1 MGSES
6 NYVIAMI
13 FFFIFIIGDIVYNF
27 IMLFQISPSD
37 VYYAKV
43 IGDRWKQ
50 YPIQNIS
57 LTKKE
62 GYEELVFF
70 YLKGLKKGCDCY
82 NTSQYGGFYEGKK
95 CNYYQKNAGCIE
107 ITDDGGKG
115 SKIYN
120 SIFYVSYYKENYLS
134 LLSRNDFINGYC
146 KYGYK
151 RCGVLDNKNN
161 QFCIKDEEEECP
173 INYISFFINRNGTL
187 DFTSDN
193 NNKNLTIINKV
204 VLSEFTRP
212 TIEHIY
218 KNELVLLDSDVVK
231 KFKNGS
237 DRFREN
243 YLSQTSYERFR
254 KKRVLTENNLL
265 QGSSYLSDKDLFI
278 FKEYYHGLPKRKDI
292 SFTEITFMSFW
303 MIIILFILR
312 IVLIVFLIIFI
323 FRKKED
329 IKKNRILYISCVMF
343 LILSFIFLNIFKKI
357 PYFYGYQYDI
367 YFSISIIADYITF
380 IYGIVL
386 KIYINKNKD
395 ENYNYNDYKLNK

>member
-1 MGSES
+1 MI
-6 NYVIAMI
+6 NYSK
-13 FFFIFIIGDIVYNF
+13 
-27 IMLFQISPSD
+27 LFEGNECNEYHKKAGCYD
-37 VYYAKV
+37 VEE
-43 IGDRWKQ
+43 
-50 YPIQNIS
+50 
-57 LTKKE
+57 KE
-62 GYEELVFF
+62 G
-70 YLKGLKKGCDCY
+70 
-82 NTSQYGGFYEGKK
+82 
-95 CNYYQKNAGCIE
+95 I
-107 ITDDGGKG
+107 G

-120 SIFYVSYYKENYLS
+120 TTFYVSYYKENYLS

-161 QFCIKDEEEECP
+161 KFCIKDEEEECP
-173 INYISFFINRNGTL
+173 INDITFFINKNGTL
-187 DFTSDN
+187 DCKSDN
-193 NNKNLTIINKV
+193 NNKNLIIINKV

-218 KNELVLLDSDVVK
+218 KNELVLLDSDGVK

-243 YLSQTSYERFR
+243 YLSQTSYESFR

-265 QGSSYLSDKDLFI
+265 QGSSYLSDKYLFI
-278 FKEYYHGLPKRKDI
+278 FNEYYHGLPIRKDI
-292 SFTEITFMSFW
+292 NSIEITFMRFW

-312 IVLIVFLIIFI
+312 IVLIVFLIFM

-357 PYFYGYQYDI
+357 PYFYGGEYDI
-367 YFSISIIADYITF
+367 FFSISIIADYITF

-395 ENYNYNDYKLNK
+395 ENYNYNDNKLNK

>member
-1 MGSES
+1 MGSKS
-6 NYVIAMI
+6 NYVIAMV

-218 KNELVLLDSDVVK
+218 KNELVLLDSDEIK
-231 KFKNGS
+231 TFKNGS

-243 YLSQTSYERFR
+243 YLSQISYERFG

-265 QGSSYLSDKDLFI
+265 QGSSYLKDKDLFL
-278 FKEYYHGLPKRKDI
+278 FKEYYHGIRKRKDI
-292 SFTEITFMSFW
+292 SSIEITFMRFW
-303 MIIILFILR
+303 MIIILYILR
-312 IVLIVFLIIFI
+312 IVLIVFLIFMLE
-323 FRKKED
+323 K
-329 IKKNRILYISCVMF
+329 
-343 LILSFIFLNIFKKI
+343 KKI
-357 PYFYGYQYDI
+357 LKKIEYYI
-367 YFSISIIADYITF
+367 YH
-380 IYGIVL
+380 V
-386 KIYINKNKD
+386 
-395 ENYNYNDYKLNK
+395 